1 MCRNDDSK
9 IKKEKLNTICNFVSG
24 GTPDTK
30 HPEYYGGDIPWIS
43 TVALG
48 PNYIDKTS
56 AKDFLTELGVNK
68 SATHL
73 IKKGTLL
80 FGNRVG
86 VGKTSIT
93 NCDMCTNQDI
103 LALTDIDETRI
114 NNLYLKIVLDMQREY
129 FESQKR
135 GATIKGIPIDILGNV
150 FIPIPSLQIQN
161 QFADFVQKSE
171 ESKLAIQASLDSL
184 SAVYKKIIAENL
196 GGK

>member
-1 MCRNDDSK
+1 
-9 IKKEKLNTICNFVSG
+9 
-24 GTPDTK
+24 
-30 HPEYYGGDIPWIS
+30 
-43 TVALG
+43 
-48 PNYIDKTS
+48 
-56 AKDFLTELGVNK
+56 
-68 SATHL
+68 
-73 IKKGTLL
+73 
-80 FGNRVG
+80 
-86 VGKTSIT
+86 
-93 NCDMCTNQDI
+93 MCTNQDI